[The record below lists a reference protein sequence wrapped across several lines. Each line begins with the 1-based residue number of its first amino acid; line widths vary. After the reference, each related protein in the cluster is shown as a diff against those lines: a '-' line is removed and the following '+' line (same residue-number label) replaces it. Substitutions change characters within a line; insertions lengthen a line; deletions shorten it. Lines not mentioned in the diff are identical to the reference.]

1 MNDEATHTPATR
13 GVQDT
18 PQEAGSVRVAR
29 GGGRGGQRGAGGAGL
44 ETLQGCDLCWPSA
57 VPVSRH
63 PRIPRGPTAWCVR
76 SRQKCMRFCSE
87 VYRRV
92 SERDSLYHEENG
104 GRWPSPGVSPQTL
117 CPQQGRAA
125 GQRSSNGN
133 PVRVS
138 KRARAARSSGSR
150 PHVTANADGWV
161 EREGGRRARATPEP
175 VYEDPG
181 RRSDFTGRGN
191 GTWERFREAEN
202 GSSIGSRCPLGSC
215 WPSDRV
221 THYLSQDGG
230 E

>member
-18 PQEAGSVRVAR
+18 QASGSGERAGGTWR
-29 GGGRGGQRGAGGAGL
+29 GRGGQRGAGGAGL
-44 ETLQGCDLCWPSA
+44 ETLQGSDPCWPSA

-87 VYRRV
+87 VHRRV
-92 SERDSLYHEENG
+92 SECDSLYHEENG

-133 PVRVS
+133 PVRAS

-150 PHVTANADGWV
+150 PHVTPNADGWV
-161 EREGGRRARATPEP
+161 KAADVPGPLQSQCTRTLEGEAILRDVETE
-175 VYEDPG
+175 PG
-181 RRSDFTGRGN
+181 RGF
-191 GTWERFREAEN
+191 ERQRMEAASALDAPWAPA
-202 GSSIGSRCPLGSC
+202 GP
-215 WPSDRV
+215 V
-221 THYLSQDGG
+221 TA
-230 E
+230 